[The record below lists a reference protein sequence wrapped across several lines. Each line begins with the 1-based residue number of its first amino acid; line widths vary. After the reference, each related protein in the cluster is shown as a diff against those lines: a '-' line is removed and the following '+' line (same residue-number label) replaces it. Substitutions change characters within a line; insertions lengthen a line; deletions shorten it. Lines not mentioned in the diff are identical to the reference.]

1 MELAIHLP
9 DRATYRETIILP
21 LRWPIM
27 EGTVSRRFD
36 LKRLQEYM
44 QCKIPKQAKLILLA
58 VTAKGGGRGL
68 VTENK
73 LTSPSWGSGGW

>member
-9 DRATYRETIILP
+9 NGGTYKETIILP
-21 LRWPIM
+21 LRWHII
-27 EGTVSRRFD
+27 EGTVSRCFD

-44 QCKIPKQAKLILLA
+44 QRKIPKQAKLILLA
-58 VTAKGGGRGL
+58 VNAEGGGRGL

>member
-1 MELAIHLP
+1 
-9 DRATYRETIILP
+9 
-21 LRWPIM
+21 
-27 EGTVSRRFD
+27 
-36 LKRLQEYM
+36 M